1 MGTIA
6 PPRLVIFGCG
16 YVGTALAEAA
26 LARGLAVTA
35 LTRNSA
41 KAAALRARGLHVVE
55 GDLADSAWHDAIPAG
70 AEFVANTVSAADPS
84 PEGYRRSY
92 VDGMTSILAWA
103 ARGPRPVGTL
113 LYTSSTGVYPQGG
126 GAEVD
131 ESAPTGGASPS
142 GRILVEAEN
151 LLRAAPTSAVGR
163 WFVLRLAGIYGP
175 GRHYLLNALRSGTTR
190 FSGAPEF
197 HQNLVHR
204 DDIVSAALACLAA
217 PATVRNEIFNVSDD
231 APPTRAEL
239 LGWLA
244 TQLGQPAPEF
254 DGAAANLRRGGEP
267 SPDRRIRAE
276 KIRRVLGWTPRFPDY
291 RAGYRAILS
300 GEAESGR

>member
-6 PPRLVIFGCG
+6 PPRFVIFGCG

-26 LARGLAVTA
+26 LARGLTVTA
-35 LTRNSA
+35 LTRNPA
-41 KAAALRARGLHVVE
+41 KAAALRVRGLHVVE
-55 GDLADSAWHDAIPAG
+55 GDLADPAWHDAIPAG
-70 AEFVANTVSAADPS
+70 ADFVANTVSAAEPT

-92 VDGMTSILAWA
+92 VDGMKSILAWA

-126 GAEVD
+126 GVEVD
-131 ESAPTGGASPS
+131 ENAPTGGASPT
-142 GRILVEAEN
+142 GRILVEAEE
-151 LLRAAPTSAVGR
+151 LLRAAPAAAVGR

-175 GRHYLLNALRSGTTR
+175 GRHYLLNALRTGTTR
-190 FSGAPEF
+190 FSGAPDF

-217 PATVRNEIFNVSDD
+217 PASVRNEIFNVSDD

-244 TQLGQPAPEF
+244 AELKLPAPAFE
-254 DGAAANLRRGGEP
+254 GATANPRRGGEP

-276 KIRRVLGWTPRFPDY
+276 KVRRVLGWQPSFPDY
-291 RAGYRAILS
+291 RAGYRAILA
-300 GEAESGR
+300 AER